1 MSRLQLIRDALG
13 ARGIDGFLV
22 TDLRNVRYLSGFSGS
37 SACLLLTKKEQ
48 FLFTDFRYEEQ
59 SKRETR
65 GFEILIE
72 KEERP
77 KLIVSKAKSMN
88 VGVLG
93 FETTVTYAFYR
104 SLLRKGIKLKAVANL
119 IEDLR
124 TAKDKA
130 ELKLITQ
137 SVARA
142 EKAFADVKPGIKKG
156 VSERQV
162 AVMLEEGLKENG
174 CASLP
179 FDIIVAAGPGSSMP
193 HAKPTDNR
201 IKAGDLVVID
211 WGGEAGGYF
220 SDMTRTLLMGGGN
233 LSKKIEI
240 YETVLR
246 ANRAAISSVREGV
259 HARVIDR
266 TARDVIR
273 KAGYGERFGHGTGH
287 GVGLEVHE
295 RPRIS
300 RLGKETVKSG
310 MVFTIE
316 PGIYLPGIG
325 GVRIEDMVV
334 ATRNGCRVLTTLP
347 KGLDILQ

>member
-1 MSRLQLIRDALG
+1 MNRLQRIRDALD

-37 SACLLLTKKEQ
+37 SACLLVTQREQ
-48 FLFTDFRYEEQ
+48 LLFTDFRYEEQ

-65 GFEILIE
+65 GFEIFIE

-77 KLIVSKAKSMN
+77 KLVVAKAKSMHL
-88 VGVLG
+88 GVLG

-124 TAKDKA
+124 TAKDKT
-130 ELKLITQ
+130 ELKLISQ
-137 SVARA
+137 AVARA
-142 EKAFADVKPGIKKG
+142 EKAFAGVKPRIKKG
-156 VSERQV
+156 VTERQV
-162 AVMLEEGLKENG
+162 ALMLEEELKKNG
-174 CASLP
+174 SVSLP
-179 FDIIVAAGPGSSMP
+179 FDIIVAAGPCSSMP

-220 SDMTRTLLMGGGN
+220 SDMTRTLLMGGRN

-240 YETVLR
+240 YETVLQ

-259 HARVIDR
+259 HAQTVDR
-266 TARDVIR
+266 TARDVIQ
-273 KAGYGERFGHGTGH
+273 KAGYGEHFGHGTGH

-300 RLGKETVKSG
+300 RLGKETVKPG
-310 MVFTIE
+310 MVFTVE

-334 ATRNGCRVLTTLP
+334 ATRDGCKVLTTLP

>member
-1 MSRLQLIRDALG
+1 MKRLQLIRDALG

-37 SACLLLTKKEQ
+37 SACLLLTKREQ

-59 SKRETR
+59 SKKETR

-77 KLIVSKAKSMN
+77 KLVLAKARSLHL
-88 VGVLG
+88 GVLG

-104 SLLRKGIKLKAVANL
+104 SLLRKGIKVKAVANL
-119 IEDLR
+119 VEDLR
-124 TAKDKA
+124 TVKDQT
-130 ELKLITQ
+130 ELKLIGQ
-137 SVARA
+137 AVSRA
-142 EKAFADVKPGIKKG
+142 EKAFADVRARIRKGIT
-156 VSERQV
+156 ERQV
-162 AVMLEEGLKENG
+162 ALMLEEELKKNG

-179 FDIIVAAGPGSSMP
+179 FDIIVAAGPASSMP

-201 IKAGDLVVID
+201 IKTGDLVVID

-220 SDMTRTLLMGGGN
+220 SDMTRTLLMAGGN

-246 ANRAAISSVREGV
+246 ANREAISSVREGV
-259 HARVIDR
+259 HARTVDG
-266 TARDVIR
+266 TARDVIH
-273 KAGYGERFGHGTGH
+273 KAGYGEYFGHGTGH

-300 RLGKETVKSG
+300 SLGKETIRSG
-310 MVFTIE
+310 MVFTVE

-325 GVRIEDMVV
+325 GVRIEDMVA
-334 ATRNGCRVLTTLP
+334 ATGTGCRVMTTLP

>member
-1 MSRLQLIRDALG
+1 MNRLQLIRDALA

-37 SACLLLTKKEQ
+37 SACLLVTQREQ
-48 FLFTDFRYEEQ
+48 LLFTDFRYEEQ

-77 KLIVSKAKSMN
+77 KLIVAKAKSMN
-88 VGVLG
+88 LGVLG

-104 SLLRKGIKLKAVANL
+104 SLLRKGVRVKAVANL

-130 ELKLITQ
+130 ELKLIGQ
-137 SVARA
+137 SVERA
-142 EKAFADVKPGIKKG
+142 EKAFTDVKPRIKKG
-156 VSERQV
+156 VTERQV
-162 AVMLEEGLKENG
+162 ALMLEDELKKNG
-174 CASLP
+174 CVSLP

-201 IKAGDLVVID
+201 IRAGDLVVID

-220 SDMTRTLLMGGGN
+220 SDMTRTLLMGGSN

-240 YETVLR
+240 YETVLQ
-246 ANRAAISSVREGV
+246 ANKAAIASVREGV
-259 HARVIDR
+259 QARMVDR
-266 TARDVIR
+266 TARDVIQ
-273 KAGYGERFGHGTGH
+273 KAGYGEHFGHGTGH

-334 ATRNGCRVLTTLP
+334 ASRDGCRVLTTLP
-347 KGLDILQ
+347 KGLDIIQ

>member
-1 MSRLQLIRDALG
+1 MNRLQLIRDALA

-37 SACLLLTKKEQ
+37 SACLLVTNGEQ

-59 SKRETR
+59 SKRETS

-72 KEERP
+72 KEDRP
-77 KLIVSKAKSMN
+77 KLIVSKARSMN
-88 VGVLG
+88 LGVLG

-119 IEDLR
+119 IEGLR
-124 TAKDKA
+124 TRKDKA
-130 ELKLITQ
+130 ELKLIKQ

-142 EKAFADVKPGIKKG
+142 EKAFSDVKPRIKKG
-156 VSERQV
+156 VTERQV
-162 AVMLEEGLKENG
+162 ALMLEEELKKNG
-174 CASLP
+174 CVSLP

-220 SDMTRTLLMGGGN
+220 SDMTRTLLIGGGN

-240 YETVLR
+240 YETVLQ

-259 HARVIDR
+259 HARVIDG
-266 TARDVIR
+266 TARDVIG

-295 RPRIS
+295 GPRIS

-316 PGIYLPGIG
+316 PGIYLPGVG
-325 GVRIEDMVV
+325 GVRIEDMVI
-334 ATRNGCRVLTTLP
+334 ATSDGCRVLTTLP
-347 KGLDILQ
+347 KELDIVK